1 MPYISVLQL
10 CFQGQSLIKRDP
22 KYLILS
28 HSSNLRHHG
37 LSLYFFN
44 LKGKVGGGK
53 YWVICHMKG
62 AALCGISELKRIK
75 KTWACYNLSECWIW
89 IRKEGTQR
97 GGQPPWETAY
107 ILWTHWVQVHVKDNE
122 SQNFTLEE
130 QTFTN
135 PKLVLDIVSIRAP
148 APTKTITTPF
158 KVFLHADPNTCPP
171 STLQPYSPS
180 SMLWEASGTWDNPVV
195 SLVSVQVMKKI
206 SAPLQLSKHS
216 QIPATKSLPQ
226 KLKQKNFN

>member
-10 CFQGQSLIKRDP
+10 CFQEQSLIKKGVLNTSFCHTAQISD
-22 KYLILS
+22 IMV
-28 HSSNLRHHG
+28 
-37 LSLYFFN
+37 SLCIFFN

-75 KTWACYNLSECWIW
+75 KAWACYNLSECWIW

-107 ILWTHWVQVHVKDNE
+107 IVWTHWVQVHVKDNE
-122 SQNFTLEE
+122 NQNFTLEE

-148 APTKTITTPF
+148 EPTKTITTPF

-195 SLVSVQVMKKI
+195 SLVSV
-206 SAPLQLSKHS
+206 
-216 QIPATKSLPQ
+216 
-226 KLKQKNFN
+226 

>member
-37 LSLYFFN
+37 LFLYFFN

-195 SLVSVQVMKKI
+195 SLVSV
-206 SAPLQLSKHS
+206 
-216 QIPATKSLPQ
+216 
-226 KLKQKNFN
+226 